1 MHASHLRGREL
12 YLVAAVAGTES
23 ARLFPAAGRPSTRAA
38 RQRACA
44 VSPWPLTKRAFV
56 FAALPPPWTGPANS
70 GATASRSGL
79 IAGAGALTRTTESRL
94 QSMRDLGHT
103 SLIRR
108 LSDARGGRY
117 LKYRPPPVA
126 APSTLFVAWRRP
138 PAPLLAGALRR
149 ARELVVHPRPS
160 HPFVQDPPFSDPATT
175 ATSVAP
181 ATATAAG

>member
-1 MHASHLRGREL
+1 VHASHLRGREL

-94 QSMRDLGHT
+94 QSTRDLGHT

-108 LSDARGGRY
+108 LSETPGVDGI
-117 LKYRPPPVA
+117 
-126 APSTLFVAWRRP
+126 SNT
-138 PAPLLAGALRR
+138 
-149 ARELVVHPRPS
+149 VHPRSRPRPPCSSRGGGRRRHCSPELCAAPGSWWFIPVPPTPS
-160 HPFVQDPPFSDPATT
+160 SRTPLLRSGDDSN
-175 ATSVAP
+175 
-181 ATATAAG
+181 